1 MVVKKTVTVFVVGF
15 VLLSVACG
23 NSRTFDSGAWLKAD
37 ARERGRMSE
46 DLVKRRILVGKS
58 VEETQKLLGRADID
72 YGSALSY
79 KIDLGYPFKDPKSYG
94 LMVDLDANRIVR
106 EARIVD

>member
-1 MVVKKTVTVFVVGF
+1 MPAKRAVTVFVVGF

-23 NSRTFDSGAWLKAD
+23 NSRTFDSAAWLKAD

-46 DLVKRRILVGKS
+46 SLVKRRILIGKTA
-58 VEETQKLLGRADID
+58 EETQQLLGRADTD
-72 YGSALSY
+72 YGQALSY
-79 KIDLGYPFKDPKSYG
+79 KIDLGYPFKDPKHYG
-94 LMVDLDANRIVR
+94 LIVDLDANRIVR

>member
-1 MVVKKTVTVFVVGF
+1 MLVKKTVTVFIVGF

-23 NSRTFDSGAWLKAD
+23 NSRTFDSGAWLKGG

-46 DLVKRRILVGKS
+46 DLVKRKVLVGKTA
-58 VEETQKLLGRADID
+58 EETEKLLGRADTD
-72 YGSALSY
+72 YGRALSY
-79 KIDLGYPFKDPKSYG
+79 KIDLGYPFKDPKHYG
-94 LMVDLDANRIVR
+94 LIVDLDANQIVR